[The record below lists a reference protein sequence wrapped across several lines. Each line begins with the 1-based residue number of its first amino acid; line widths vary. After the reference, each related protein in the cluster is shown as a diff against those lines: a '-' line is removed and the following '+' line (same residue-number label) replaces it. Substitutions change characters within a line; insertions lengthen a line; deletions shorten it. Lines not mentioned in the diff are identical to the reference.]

1 VVASLLA
8 AGVSA
13 RLPTTL
19 PVVGLGQ
26 EVQSRAR
33 KPLDHKET
41 LRPSLCSDWPERF
54 VAEWSNRS
62 LNHSG
67 ATHAREGFASPS
79 RDCIASDR
87 GVVSTVVVSLSLPGR
102 PCFLVGVAFL
112 GAMAVLTRTPWL
124 VDLYL
129 FP

>member
-1 VVASLLA
+1 MVEVTGA
-8 AGVSA
+8 VNNRVPYA
-13 RLPTTL
+13 RRVELMTVLNVLPTTL

-33 KPLDHKET
+33 KTLDHKET

-67 ATHAREGFASPS
+67 ATHGAKVSRRPRGIASPMT
-79 RDCIASDR
+79 
-87 GVVSTVVVSLSLPGR
+87 GE
-102 PCFLVGVAFL
+102 
-112 GAMAVLTRTPWL
+112 W
-124 VDLYL
+124 
-129 FP
+129 

>member
-1 VVASLLA
+1 MCV
-8 AGVSA
+8 
-13 RLPTTL
+13 LPTTL

-33 KPLDHKET
+33 KTLDHKET

-79 RDCIASDR
+79 GDCIADDR
-87 GVVSTVVVSLSLPGR
+87 GVVSAVVVSLSFPGR

>member
-1 VVASLLA
+1 MCV
-8 AGVSA
+8 
-13 RLPTTL
+13 LPTTL

-33 KPLDHKET
+33 KTLDHKET

-79 RDCIASDR
+79 RDCIAGDR
-87 GVVSTVVVSLSLPGR
+87 GVVSAVVVSLSFPGR